1 MAKQIFI
8 SGGTGLIGREV
19 VERLLQDGYDVITTT
34 TSFEKV
40 GDFVKYNRKLKI
52 ERIDFTDTSFRAQLA
67 KILSESKELVA
78 VINNARSLGFLKTD
92 DNGFCRPEDLINEF
106 NLDVVV
112 PYEISIMAAEMNSN
126 LETIINISSQYASR
140 VPNPYLYVNLSEPSA
155 IQYNVAKA
163 ALNKLT
169 KELAVRFADQN
180 IRVNSIE
187 FGGIEGRA
195 TDTFVQGI
203 IQKPSR

>member
-1 MAKQIFI
+1 MAFQLSPGVLVQEQDLTHIVPAVATTP
-8 SGGTGLIGREV
+8 GGFAGV
-19 VERLLQDGYDVITTT
+19 
-34 TSFEKV
+34 
-40 GDFVKYNRKLKI
+40 
-52 ERIDFTDTSFRAQLA
+52 
-67 KILSESKELVA
+67 
-78 VINNARSLGFLKTD
+78 
-92 DNGFCRPEDLINEF
+92 F
-106 NLDVVV
+106 NWGPVD
-112 PYEISIMAAEMNSN
+112 E
-126 LETIINISSQYASR
+126 IINISSQYASR

-195 TDTFVQGI
+195 TDTFVQRYNSKAPHGRMLKLAECYGPI
-203 IQKPSR
+203 KMLLDNDSQAINGAVIEANAGWTLC